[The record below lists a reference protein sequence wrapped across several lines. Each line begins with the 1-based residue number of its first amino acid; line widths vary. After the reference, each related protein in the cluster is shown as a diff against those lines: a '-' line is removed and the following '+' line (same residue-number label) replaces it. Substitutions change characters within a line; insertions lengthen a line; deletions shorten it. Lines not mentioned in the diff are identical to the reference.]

1 MEPVLNPLLFD
12 ESETPSQSAP
22 EANPAADKRRPGRSR
37 AAEYIAALY
46 IALLVCTP
54 WLVRDASFLRPP
66 TTGIEMHLSASA
78 PVPADALTRPSPP
91 AH

>member
-12 ESETPSQSAP
+12 ESESPSHTPVDTGQAGETRSHG
-22 EANPAADKRRPGRSR
+22 KSR

-54 WLVRDASFLRPP
+54 WLVRDASFFRPSA
-66 TTGIEMHLSASA
+66 GIEMNLSTAA
-78 PVPADALTRPSPP
+78 PMPIDALARSKAPR
-91 AH
+91 

>member
-12 ESETPSQSAP
+12 LPEPPDPSES
-22 EANPAADKRRPGRSR
+22 AAIEKPRKSR

-54 WLVRDASFLRPP
+54 WLVRDASFFRPQS
-66 TTGIEMHLSASA
+66 TGIELHWSAV
-78 PVPADALTRPSPP
+78 VPLQADASQRTAAVR
-91 AH
+91 